1 MHKNRKKF
9 QALVL
14 AAAITLAAVPG
25 TAFAVWAAEPETTV
39 EAQDPS
45 TTEETVFTEAGAG
58 IALPEVSLNT
68 EEISSTGIPG
78 EEIAEQGETGT
89 EEAGTEEAGIVET
102 GTEESGTEES
112 GIEETGVE
120 EPGIEETG
128 TEEAPQEGLISD
140 ENSIQD
146 LPAEETADEIPAE
159 DGLPEEAG
167 APEETGQ
174 DILPE
179 ETGAPEETGQ
189 DTLPEEA
196 GVSEEAGQD
205 TIPEDSGVTEE
216 GGQDILPED
225 SGVSEEAGQDTLP
238 EMPAENDLTE
248 AAEEPDFSEATEE
261 NGASEVTKD
270 NSPSEVTEDDFVET
284 TEENAF
290 SESIP
295 EDEGQGPAEEES
307 VSEMPENGA
316 LPETET
322 VTETVE
328 EVREE
333 TDVEHEDND
342 QLFEEYA
349 ETVFEEAAEGA
360 QSGAQAGTSTRGQKN
375 TGDRLTG
382 QDKVIYDALKAAAL
396 EIAGGQRDSGLVEIP
411 LADLGIDADK
421 EYTAEDLGLD
431 YIYRRV
437 DGAAEWN
444 PGIANAV
451 NSMLSYDAHGIFQSL
466 WADCPYEMYWQKGA
480 ISYPGGLP
488 YQKSASGYGDSWEG
502 FVVIDSAALTFSMR
516 VEDKYRLNPDDE
528 FSVDISK
535 TGAASAASTFAQ
547 SIVSDADNAG
557 LSDYDRLVYYKDR
570 ICQEVVYNEDARQN
584 SGTYQDGGPW
594 ALIYVFDQ
602 DPDTNVVCEGY
613 SEAFQYL
620 CGQTQFQSS
629 KIQVYSPTGTM
640 AGGTGAG
647 PHKWNIVHM
656 DDGLNYMADVTNSDE
671 GSVGSDGRLFLKG
684 IQGSVSDG
692 YVLSWEEYQWEE
704 GDRIYTRPAG
714 SVSYVYDEDTRA
726 LFTEEEL
733 ILSGQDYVPGS
744 VPPEPPTPT
753 VDEIAAMEAVSL
765 YLTDRIG
772 MRVHVNVN
780 EDYIAQD
787 DYITFICAGRTVTQ
801 NVSEAETDENGRLV
815 FSLELAARQM
825 TDQVTFFMTVDGA
838 AGTSSQYS
846 VRTYADTVLNGES
859 GYSNAEKELIRA
871 MLNYGSYTQL
881 YAGYRTDSLA
891 AQGLYTDGDDPVLN
905 AEGPDLADYAYT
917 YKLNNKTDGL
927 KVGKASLLLGTD
939 LSLRIYYEPGDEKTD
954 TSYSVVLAG
963 GSGSDLVYGYDDT
976 LGMYYAEIEHIT
988 PTQIGDMYKLD
999 FYAEDGQAA
1008 DTPVASVT
1016 FGPLSYCRGKLE
1028 SGSSSVELM
1037 NLCRALYYYWEAAVI
1052 PPT

>member
-1 MHKNRKKF
+1 MHKNRKRF

-25 TAFAVWAAEPETTV
+25 TGFAVLAAEPEMTE
-39 EAQDPS
+39 EAQDSS
-45 TTEETVFTEAGAG
+45 TSEETGLTEAGAG

-68 EEISSTGIPG
+68 EENSISGIPG
-78 EEIAEQGETGT
+78 EESTDQGENGTEESNIEETGT
-89 EEAGTEEAGIVET
+89 EENNIEENNIEEAGI
-102 GTEESGTEES
+102 EEA
-112 GIEETGVE
+112 
-120 EPGIEETG
+120 GIEETG
-128 TEEAPQEGLISD
+128 TEEAGTGEAPQEGMIPD
-140 ENSIQD
+140 EDVFQE
-146 LPAEETADEIPAE
+146 LPAGDTADGIPAE
-159 DGLPEEAG
+159 DGLSEVAEE
-167 APEETGQ
+167 
-174 DILPE
+174 D
-179 ETGAPEETGQ
+179 
-189 DTLPEEA
+189 
-196 GVSEEAGQD
+196 
-205 TIPEDSGVTEE
+205 GVTEVTE
-216 GGQDILPED
+216 EDVISETADENALSEPTPED
-225 SGVSEEAGQDTLP
+225 GE
-238 EMPAENDLTE
+238 
-248 AAEEPDFSEATEE
+248 
-261 NGASEVTKD
+261 
-270 NSPSEVTEDDFVET
+270 
-284 TEENAF
+284 
-290 SESIP
+290 
-295 EDEGQGPAEEES
+295 QGPAEEES
-307 VSEMPENGA
+307 VSETPEDGA

-333 TDVEHEDND
+333 TDVEHGDND

-349 ETVFEEAAEGA
+349 ETVFEEATEEA
-360 QSGAQAGTSTRGQKN
+360 QSGARSGTSNRGQKN
-375 TGDRLTG
+375 TGEQLTG
-382 QDKVIYDALKAAAL
+382 QDRVIYDALKAAAL
-396 EIAGGQRDSGLVEIP
+396 EIADGQRDSGLVEIP
-411 LADLGIDADK
+411 LADLGIDATK

-444 PGIANAV
+444 PDIADALD
-451 NSMLSYDAHGIFQSL
+451 SMLTYNAHGIFQRL
-466 WADCPYEMYWQKGA
+466 WADCPYELYWQRGG
-480 ISYPGGLP
+480 ITYPGGLA
-488 YQKSASGYGDSWEG
+488 YSTSASGYGDSWEG
-502 FVVIDSAALTFSMR
+502 LVQLKNSTITFGMR
-516 VEDKYRLNPDDE
+516 VEEKYRLDDE
-528 FSVDISK
+528 YSVDTSK
-535 TGAASAASTFAQ
+535 TGAACAASVFAQ
-547 SIVSDADNAG
+547 SIVNDADNAG

-620 CGQTQFQSS
+620 CGLTDFQSS

-647 PHKWNIVHM
+647 PHKWNIIHM

-692 YVLSWEEYQWEE
+692 YVLSWDEYQWEE
-704 GDRIYTRPAG
+704 GGRIYTRPAG
-714 SVSYVYDEDTRA
+714 SVSYVYDEDTRE
-726 LFTEEEL
+726 LFTGEEL
-733 ILSGQDYVPGS
+733 TLSSQDYVPGS

-765 YLTDRIG
+765 YLTDKIG
-772 MRVHVNVN
+772 MRVHVNIN

-801 NVSEAETDENGRLV
+801 NVSEAETDESGRLV

-825 TDQVTFFMTVDGA
+825 TDQVTFFMTADGA
-838 AGTSSQYS
+838 AGTSGQYS

-891 AQGLYTDGDDPVLN
+891 AEGLYTDGDDPVLN
-905 AEGPDLADYAYT
+905 TQGPDLADYAYT

-927 KVGKASLLLGTD
+927 KIGKASLLLGTD
-939 LSLRIYYEPGDEKTD
+939 LSLRIYYEPGDGKTD
-954 TSYSVVLAG
+954 TSYSIVQAG
-963 GSGSDLVYGYDDT
+963 GSGSGPVTGYDDT

-988 PTQIGDMYKLD
+988 PTQIGNMYKLD

-1016 FGPLSYCRGKLE
+1016 FGPLSYCKGELE

>member
-1 MHKNRKKF
+1 MHKNRKRF
-9 QALVL
+9 QALVF
-14 AAAITLAAVPG
+14 AAAIILAAVPG
-25 TAFAVWAAEPETTV
+25 AGFTARAAEPE
-39 EAQDPS
+39 
-45 TTEETVFTEAGAG
+45 
-58 IALPEVSLNT
+58 
-68 EEISSTGIPG
+68 
-78 EEIAEQGETGT
+78 
-89 EEAGTEEAGIVET
+89 
-102 GTEESGTEES
+102 
-112 GIEETGVE
+112 
-120 EPGIEETG
+120 
-128 TEEAPQEGLISD
+128 
-140 ENSIQD
+140 
-146 LPAEETADEIPAE
+146 IPAE
-159 DGLPEEAG
+159 TAYP
-167 APEETGQ
+167 
-174 DILPE
+174 
-179 ETGAPEETGQ
+179 
-189 DTLPEEA
+189 
-196 GVSEEAGQD
+196 SE
-205 TIPEDSGVTEE
+205 
-216 GGQDILPED
+216 
-225 SGVSEEAGQDTLP
+225 P
-238 EMPAENDLTE
+238 EMPAENAYPLEPEITAE
-248 AAEEPDFSEATEE
+248 IAYPLEAEETAAAAVDGIALPAVSLSQEE
-261 NGASEVTKD
+261 SVIGETPAEDNTVEDPVGNGSMEKPAPED
-270 NSPSEVTEDDFVET
+270 PSPEYSLPEET
-284 TEENAF
+284 TEEGTSEKVGPEEGVSGVSEVGNEVEAF
-290 SESIP
+290 AGSEAGENITEEGPMDSADEILPEGDSQETPEEDSFLETQEETDAAETPDQDGIP
-295 EDEGQGPAEEES
+295 EIMEENTSEES
-307 VSEMPENGA
+307 AEGA
-316 LPETET
+316 AQETET
-322 VTETVE
+322 VTQSVD
-328 EVREE
+328 EVREK

-342 QLFEEYA
+342 LLFEEYA
-349 ETVFEEAAEGA
+349 EAMFEEAADGA
-360 QSGAQAGTSTRGQKN
+360 QPGTSGRGQKN
-375 TGDRLTG
+375 TGDQLTG
-382 QDKVIYDALKAAAL
+382 QDRVIYDALKAAAL
-396 EIAGGQRDSGLVEIP
+396 EIADGQRDSAIVEIP
-411 LADLGIDADK
+411 LSELGIDAGK
-421 EYTAEDLGLD
+421 QYTAEDLGLD

-437 DGAAEWN
+437 NGTGEWN
-444 PGIANAV
+444 PAIGDAV
-451 NSMLSYDAHGIFQSL
+451 NSMLSFDGSKVFRRL
-466 WADCPYEMYWQKGA
+466 WADCPYEMYWQR
-480 ISYPGGLP
+480 GGYSFPIGLM
-488 YQKSASGYGDSWEG
+488 YSTSASGSGDSWNG
-502 FVVIDSAALTFSMR
+502 FVVFEDSPVTFSMC
-516 VEDKYRLNPDDE
+516 VEQKYRLDQDDE
-528 FSVDISK
+528 YSVDTSK
-535 TGAASAASTFAQ
+535 TGAASSAAWFAR
-547 SIVSDADNAG
+547 SIVNDADNAG

-570 ICQEVVYNEDARQN
+570 ICDEVVYNEEARQN
-584 SGTYQDGGPW
+584 SETYPDRGPW

-671 GSVGSDGRLFLKG
+671 DSVGADGRLFLKG

-714 SVSYVYDEDTRA
+714 SVSFIYDEDTRA
-726 LFTEEEL
+726 LFTDEEL
-733 ILSGQDYVPGS
+733 TLSGQDYVPGS

-780 EDYIAQD
+780 EDYISQD

-801 NVSEAETDENGRLV
+801 TVSEAETDENGRLV

-838 AGTSSQYS
+838 AGTSGQYS

-891 AQGLYTDGDDPVLN
+891 AEGLYTDGDDPVLN

-939 LSLRIYYEPGDEKTD
+939 LSLRIYYEPGEGKTD

-963 GSGSDLVYGYDDT
+963 GSGSNLVYGFDDT

-988 PTQIGDMYKLD
+988 PTQIGDMHKLD

-1016 FGPLSYCRGKLE
+1016 FGPLSYCKGELE

-1037 NLCRALYYYWEAAVI
+1037 NLCKALYYYWEAAVI

>member
-1 MHKNRKKF
+1 MHKNRKRF

-25 TAFAVWAAEPETTV
+25 TAFAAAAEPETTV

-68 EEISSTGIPG
+68 EEIPFTGIPG
-78 EEIAEQGETGT
+78 EEIADQGETGIEEAGMEETGT
-89 EEAGTEEAGIVET
+89 EEAGTEEAGIEEAGIEEA
-102 GTEESGTEES
+102 GTEET
-112 GIEETGVE
+112 
-120 EPGIEETG
+120 
-128 TEEAPQEGLISD
+128 PQEGLIPD
-140 ENSIQD
+140 ENSFQD
-146 LPAEETADEIPAE
+146 LPAEETAEEIPAE
-159 DGLPEEAG
+159 DVL
-167 APEETGQ
+167 
-174 DILPE
+174 
-179 ETGAPEETGQ
+179 
-189 DTLPEEA
+189 
-196 GVSEEAGQD
+196 
-205 TIPEDSGVTEE
+205 PEDSGVTEE
-216 GGQDILPED
+216 
-225 SGVSEEAGQDTLP
+225 AGQDTLSEGAGAP
-238 EMPAENDLTE
+238 EESGQDTLSEMPAENDFTE
-248 AAEEPDFSEATEE
+248 TAEEPDFSEMTEE
-261 NGASEVTKD
+261 NGTSEVTED
-270 NSPSEVTEDDFVET
+270 NSPSEVTEDGFVET

-295 EDEGQGPAEEES
+295 EDEGQGPAEGES

-349 ETVFEEAAEGA
+349 ETVFEEAAEEA

-396 EIAGGQRDSGLVEIP
+396 EIAGGQRESGLVEIP
-411 LADLGIDADK
+411 LADLGIDANK

-431 YIYRRV
+431 YIYRQV
-437 DGAAEWN
+437 DGTGDWN
-444 PGIANAV
+444 PAIGDAV

-466 WADCPYEMYWQKGA
+466 WADCPYEMYWQKGS

-488 YQKSASGYGDSWEG
+488 YRKSASGYGDSWEG
-502 FVVIDSAALTFSMR
+502 FVVIDSGTLTFSMR

-528 FSVDISK
+528 FSVDTSK
-535 TGAASAASTFAQ
+535 TGAAGAASMFAQ
-547 SIVSDADNAG
+547 SIVNDADNAG

-656 DDGLNYMADVTNSDE
+656 DDGLNYMADVTNSDQD
-671 GSVGSDGRLFLKG
+671 SVGSDGRLFLKG

-692 YVLSWEEYQWEE
+692 YVLSWDEYQWEE

-765 YLTDRIG
+765 YLTDKIG

-801 NVSEAETDENGRLV
+801 NVSEAETDESGRLV

-825 TDQVTFFMTVDGA
+825 TDQVTFFMTAAGA
-838 AGTSSQYS
+838 AGTSEQYS
-846 VRTYADTVLNGES
+846 VRTYADTVLIGES

-891 AQGLYTDGDDPVLN
+891 AEGLYTDGDDPVLN
-905 AEGPDLADYAYT
+905 AEGPDLTDYAYT

-939 LSLRIYYEPGDEKTD
+939 LSLRIYYEPGEGKTD

-963 GSGSDLVYGYDDT
+963 GSGSNLVYGFDDT

-988 PTQIGDMYKLD
+988 PTQIGDMHKLD

-1016 FGPLSYCRGKLE
+1016 FGPLSYCKGELE

-1052 PPT
+1052 PLT